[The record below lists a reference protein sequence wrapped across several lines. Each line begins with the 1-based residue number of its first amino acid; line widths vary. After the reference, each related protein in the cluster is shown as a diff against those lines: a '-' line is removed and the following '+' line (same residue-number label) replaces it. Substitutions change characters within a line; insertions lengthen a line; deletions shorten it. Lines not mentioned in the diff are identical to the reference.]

1 MQRQSGVTLIELL
14 IVVAIGG
21 ILASIALPA
30 YRDYV
35 IRGKL
40 TDSQAS
46 LSATRTR
53 LEQFYQD
60 NRSYPAACG
69 GTATGLPT
77 FTMPTSQ
84 YFTYAC
90 AAGTTAGQNYTLTA
104 TGVSTQGTGGFV
116 GSRAE
121 RKVQRAYLVENRH
134 TTPIAVQVLEAAPVS
149 VDEQV
154 RVTAQ
159 FAPQPAEL
167 AWNKQPGVALWS
179 LDLAAGQSAR
189 VAAEYLISYP
199 KDARLQ
205 ER

>member
-46 LSATRTR
+46 RSATRTR
-53 LEQFYQD
+53 LEQYYQD

-116 GSRAE
+116 F
-121 RKVQRAYLVENRH
+121 
-134 TTPIAVQVLEAAPVS
+134 TI
-149 VDEQV
+149 DEQGTRSTTGV
-154 RVTAQ
+154 PSTGGWSTRTGCWVTKK
-159 FAPQPAEL
+159 P
-167 AWNKQPGVALWS
+167 NNC
-179 LDLAAGQSAR
+179 
-189 VAAEYLISYP
+189 
-199 KDARLQ
+199 
-205 ER
+205 